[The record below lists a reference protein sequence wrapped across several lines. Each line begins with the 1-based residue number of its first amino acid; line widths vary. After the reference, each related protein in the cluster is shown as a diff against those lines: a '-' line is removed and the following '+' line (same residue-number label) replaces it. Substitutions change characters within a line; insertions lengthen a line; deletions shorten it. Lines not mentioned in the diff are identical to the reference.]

1 MSRLEWMLNDTRL
14 AVFLV
19 YMVGM
24 LLRLRLLVAVA
35 VAVAVAVVLAAAL
48 ALLLVCIVLEL
59 QHVRNVRA
67 VLDEKVL
74 ADGQALEPRVQH
86 ALEPRVHQHS
96 PQCATHSTDRSANQ
110 HLIRRVVLQVD
121 AIEQCQPMQTN
132 AATRWHWLAA
142 GLE

>member
-35 VAVAVAVVLAAAL
+35 VAVTVVLASAL

-86 ALEPRVHQHS
+86 ALEPRVH
-96 PQCATHSTDRSANQ
+96 
-110 HLIRRVVLQVD
+110 
-121 AIEQCQPMQTN
+121 
-132 AATRWHWLAA
+132 
-142 GLE
+142 